1 MTGDARAT
9 RGRSAMMAGRVL
21 AGALTV
27 GLSLAVLIAGASGP
41 AAAEGDPTVEVVGV
55 DGRTVNLVVTFDSRS
70 AIAPDAPTAAS
81 IEVGGVVVPAKSRL
95 VVAEGEG
102 PATAMLVLDTSGS
115 MKGDRIAAARRAA
128 ASFIDALPEGV
139 SVGLVAFSDQARV
152 VVAPTTDR
160 AAVIGALES
169 ASPDGATAL
178 FDAIPTALQALP
190 PQSRARL
197 IVLSDGE
204 DTASSSG
211 LAAVTREAKRAG
223 VPIDVVALDPTAEQL
238 SALTTL
244 SDASGGTLRTASESE
259 DLLAAF
265 LEASKSFS
273 AKAVVTAT
281 LPDDVDGRG
290 KPVVATVTVGSL
302 EFAGETAL
310 PDTTSLAAVESSPAA
325 PTEITVAGT
334 EASPSR
340 TPALL
345 ALLVFACVLA
355 FGWVVLNSRKTAASD
370 RRLDQ
375 VLNYRAS
382 AVSTADARRGE
393 ASLRSRVRT
402 IDDFLARSRGYR
414 RTEELLAA
422 AAMNLTPGGWMVV
435 RVAVS
440 LVLMVFAGLLLGS
453 LLLGVVLGGLA
464 GWLVT
469 LMWINSRRTAR
480 RRMFSDDLPD
490 FLMLLASG
498 LRAGLSFNN
507 ALESSASEGKGEVG
521 RQMRRALRAV
531 QVGVP
536 LDTALMDC
544 ADRMDNEDLRWTVTA
559 LSIQQEVGG
568 NLSTILDAAARTIR
582 ARHELR
588 REVRT
593 LSAEGRLSAYILV
606 GLPALV
612 FCFLAIFRNDYISR
626 LWVDPLGVVM
636 LGGLLLLMIAGWMWM
651 KSVVRIE
658 V

>member
-1 MTGDARAT
+1 MTGNARTT
-9 RGRSAMMAGRVL
+9 RGRSVMMAGRVL

-27 GLSLAVLIAGASGP
+27 GLSLAVLIAGASGT

-95 VVAEGEG
+95 VVAEGDG

-139 SVGLVAFSDQARV
+139 SVGLVAFSDRARV

-178 FDAIPTALQALP
+178 FDAIPTALRALP

-204 DTASSSG
+204 DTASSSD

-223 VPIDVVALDPTAEQL
+223 VPIDVVALAPTAEQL
-238 SALTTL
+238 EALTTL
-244 SDASGGTLRTASESE
+244 SDASGGTLRTASESD

-273 AKAVVTAT
+273 ARAAITAT
-281 LPDDVDGRG
+281 LPDNVEARG
-290 KPVVATVTVGSL
+290 KPVVATVDVGSL

-310 PDTTSLAAVESSPAA
+310 PDTASLAAVDSSPAA
-325 PTEITVAGT
+325 PTGITAAGT
-334 EASPSR
+334 ESSPSR

-382 AVSTADARRGE
+382 ALSTADARRAE
-393 ASLRSRVRT
+393 TPLHSRVRT
-402 IDDFLARSRGYR
+402 IDDFLARSKGYR

-422 AAMNLTPGGWMVV
+422 AAMNLTPGGWLVV

-440 LVLMVFAGLLLGS
+440 LVLMVLAGLLLGS
-453 LLLGVVLGGLA
+453 LLGVVLGGLA
-464 GWLVT
+464 GWLAT
-469 LMWINSRRTAR
+469 LAWINSRRTAR

-498 LRAGLSFNN
+498 LRAGLSFNH

-606 GLPALV
+606 GLPVLV
-612 FCFLAIFRNDYISR
+612 FCFLAIFRNDYVSK
-626 LWVDPLGVVM
+626 LWMDPLGVVM